1 MSNMCFIW
9 TKWNWSL
16 SELFVRNES
25 SCEYHLYIH
34 AALKRIIF
42 FFHFIGEM
50 YNKSFE
56 KANETLPSS

>member
-1 MSNMCFIW
+1 MCFIW

-25 SCEYHLYIH
+25 SCGYHLYFH

-50 YNKSFE
+50 LKSFE